1 MRESMRRLRTG
12 NGLLLLP
19 GVVLLMLFLL
29 PATVS
34 LAWPGPGHVLDPIEQ
49 EVVDLVNK
57 ERKAAGLKPYTVNY
71 SLQEAAWRHTEHMA
85 KNKVMCHQGCGDGD
99 PAQRIKATGYKAA
112 TWGENVASGQR
123 TSAEVMDD
131 WMHSTGHRA
140 NIMNKNF
147 TDIGVAFANGGAYG
161 TSWTQVFGIPAGGY
175 ATVTPPAGGGSPAPG
190 LCSTADVN
198 GDKKV
203 TQDDVREVA
212 SRMGARTGDTRF
224 SARSDVVADGLI
236 NVQDTFKVLV
246 NVGLT
251 CPN

>member
-1 MRESMRRLRTG
+1 MTG

-19 GVVLLMLFLL
+19 GLLLLMLFLV

-34 LAWPGPGHVLDPIEQ
+34 LAWPGPGHVLDPIER
-49 EVVDLVNK
+49 EVVELVNK
-57 ERKAAGLKPYTVNY
+57 ERKAAGLKPYIVNY

-123 TSAEVMDD
+123 TAAEVMDD
-131 WMHSTGHRA
+131 WMHSSGHRA
-140 NIMNKNF
+140 NIMKKDF
-147 TDIGVAFANGGAYG
+147 TDIGVAYASGGAYG
-161 TSWTQVFGIPAGGY
+161 TSWTQVFGVPAGGY
-175 ATVTPPAGGGSPAPG
+175 ATVTPPAGGAPG
-190 LCSTADVN
+190 PALCSVADVN

-203 TQDDVREVA
+203 TQEDVREVA
-212 SRMGARTGDTRF
+212 SRMGARTGDSRF
-224 SARSDVVADGLI
+224 SAKSDVVADGLI
-236 NVQDTFKVLV
+236 NVQDTFKVLI